1 MTDGFL
7 ELEVVEIAA
16 AVHNKPKHLSVSQ
29 VGAGRNPGQ
38 LEDAVL
44 ATERQGP
51 GRMLG
56 HEVEHPAGHLLV
68 VDPRV

>member
-29 VGAGRNPGQ
+29 VGAGRNP
-38 LEDAVL
+38 V
-44 ATERQGP
+44 
-51 GRMLG
+51 
-56 HEVEHPAGHLLV
+56 AGLT
-68 VDPRV
+68 VDYC